1 MPQVHVFDVKEN
13 IWAALC
19 VQKVARKTRLTKVA
33 FNSVHPV
40 IVVGDDRS
48 FLSVFLY
55 LCISSSC
62 EESRCPIF
70 VAIHLS

>member
-1 MPQVHVFDVKEN
+1 MLQVHVFDVKEN

-33 FNSVHPV
+33 FNRDHPV

-48 FLSVFLY
+48 LVFV
-55 LCISSSC
+55 
-62 EESRCPIF
+62 F
-70 VAIHLS
+70 V